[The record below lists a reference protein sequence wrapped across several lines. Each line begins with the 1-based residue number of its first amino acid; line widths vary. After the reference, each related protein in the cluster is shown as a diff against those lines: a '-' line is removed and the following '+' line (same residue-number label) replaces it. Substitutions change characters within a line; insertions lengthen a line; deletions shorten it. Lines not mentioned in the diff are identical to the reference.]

1 MALDQAKTMKIAS
14 TLGWVVIV
22 LFVLLMLASGAN
34 RMALMTQDPATADAL
49 DVRYIQHPWVSLIH
63 IVPGVAFLTLA
74 PLQFVARIRRR
85 RISLH
90 RGMGRVLATFAATS
104 GALAL
109 GVNFLFP
116 AFGGISTQ
124 SAVVFSSV
132 LFLFSLSMAIRHIL
146 RKEVRQHREWMI
158 RTFALAMS
166 VATQRVFL
174 ILLQPLTGLDLEA
187 VFGSAFWLGIGVNL
201 VVAEVWI
208 NQTRAA
214 VRIAE

>member
-109 GVNFLFP
+109 VVNFLFP

-166 VATQRVFL
+166 VATQRVF
-174 ILLQPLTGLDLEA
+174 PSS
-187 VFGSAFWLGIGVNL
+187 FS
-201 VVAEVWI
+201 
-208 NQTRAA
+208 R
-214 VRIAE
+214 